1 MAGLVGYASS
11 DDEGENEKPQLQQET
26 AQVAAQAA
34 APDAIEAEKDE
45 PRISEHSRSEP
56 LQVNEARHSKA
67 ESEALEESSSL
78 PKHDSG
84 HQPPPPTIGPVLQSA
99 VPLGPSLPST
109 DASIINTLLD
119 PDESQEP
126 PTSPYSSNRAL
137 IHDLTLPSVPNLDI
151 PPSPPGSPPAGANKK
166 VDQFLQLKK
175 KGVHFNSKLEQSTA
189 LRNPS
194 LMDKLLDFVGID
206 EVGQYETTLP
216 KELWDPRGFP
226 EWAFRDKLSKSREK
240 IAKEKEADR
249 AAVGRTAIDFVQ
261 SNSSSSGAATTGV
274 SGGLNSRGEKRKGG
288 WK

>member
-11 DDEGENEKPQLQQET
+11 DDEGEDEQPQLQQE
-26 AQVAAQAA
+26 APQVATQAA
-34 APDAIEAEKDE
+34 ALDADEAEKDE
-45 PRISEHSRSEP
+45 PQTKTLEAP
-56 LQVNEARHSKA
+56 L
-67 ESEALEESSSL
+67 SSQ
-78 PKHDSG
+78 KKDSDT
-84 HQPPPPTIGPVLQSA
+84 QPQPPTIGPVVQSA
-99 VPLGPSLPST
+99 VPLGPSLPPV
-109 DASIINTLLD
+109 DASITDTLPD
-119 PDESQEP
+119 PDGSQESP
-126 PTSPYSSNRAL
+126 SSPYSSSRAL

-151 PPSPPGSPPAGANKK
+151 PPSPPGSPPPGTNKK
-166 VDQFLQLKK
+166 VEQFLQLKK

-249 AAVGRTAIDFVQ
+249 ATGGRTAIDFVA
-261 SNSSSSGAATTGV
+261 SNSSSSGGAAV
-274 SGGLNSRGEKRKGG
+274 LPGGLSSRGEKRKGG

>member
-11 DDEGENEKPQLQQET
+11 DEEGEDERPQLQQET

-34 APDAIEAEKDE
+34 AAETEKDA
-45 PRISEHSRSEP
+45 PRISER
-56 LQVNEARHSKA
+56 LQFNEEQSPKD
-67 ESEALEESSSL
+67 ESETRDESSSS
-78 PKHDSG
+78 PKQDSDR
-84 HQPPPPTIGPVLQSA
+84 HPPTTIGPVLQSA
-99 VPLGPSLPST
+99 VPLGPSLPPA
-109 DASIINTLLD
+109 DASITNALPD

-126 PTSPYSSNRAL
+126 PASPYSANRAL

-151 PPSPPGSPPAGANKK
+151 PPSPPGSPPLGANKK

-249 AAVGRTAIDFVQ
+249 TGGGRTAIDFVA
-261 SNSSSSGAATTGV
+261 SNSSSSGAAAGV
-274 SGGLNSRGEKRKGG
+274 PGGLNSRGEKRKGG

>member
-1 MAGLVGYASS
+1 MAGLVEYASS
-11 DDEGENEKPQLQQET
+11 DDEGEDEQPQLQQET

-34 APDAIEAEKDE
+34 AAEAEKDA
-45 PRISEHSRSEP
+45 PRISERSQSRP
-56 LQVNEARHSKA
+56 LQPNEKQNPQD
-67 ESEALEESSSL
+67 ESQTRDESSSL
-78 PKHDSG
+78 PKQDSDR
-84 HQPPPPTIGPVLQSA
+84 QPPPTIGPVLQSA
-99 VPLGPSLPST
+99 VPLGPSLPPA
-109 DASIINTLLD
+109 DASITNTLPD
-119 PDESQEP
+119 PDESQEAP
-126 PTSPYSSNRAL
+126 ASPYSANRAL

-151 PPSPPGSPPAGANKK
+151 PPSPPGSPPLGANKK

-226 EWAFRDKLSKSREK
+226 EWAFRDKLSKSRDK

-249 AAVGRTAIDFVQ
+249 AGGGRTAIDFVA
-261 SNSSSSGAATTGV
+261 SNSSSSGAAAGV

>member
-1 MAGLVGYASS
+1 
-11 DDEGENEKPQLQQET
+11 
-26 AQVAAQAA
+26 
-34 APDAIEAEKDE
+34 
-45 PRISEHSRSEP
+45 
-56 LQVNEARHSKA
+56 
-67 ESEALEESSSL
+67 
-78 PKHDSG
+78 
-84 HQPPPPTIGPVLQSA
+84 VLQSA
-99 VPLGPSLPST
+99 VPLGPSLPSA
-109 DASIINTLLD
+109 DAITNALPD

-126 PTSPYSSNRAL
+126 PASPYSANRAL

-151 PPSPPGSPPAGANKK
+151 PPSPPGSPPLGANKK
-166 VDQFLQLKK
+166 IDQFLQLKK

-249 AAVGRTAIDFVQ
+249 TGGGRTAIDFVA
-261 SNSSSSGAATTGV
+261 SNSSSAGAATGTT
-274 SGGLNSRGEKRKGG
+274 GGLNSRGEKRKGG

>member
-11 DDEGENEKPQLQQET
+11 DDEAEDEQPRLKQKT

-34 APDAIEAEKDE
+34 APEADEAEKDE
-45 PRISEHSRSEP
+45 PPISERSQPEGQHSG
-56 LQVNEARHSKA
+56 AK
-67 ESEALEESSSL
+67 SSN
-78 PKHDSG
+78 KEDKQQDSD
-84 HQPPPPTIGPVLQSA
+84 HQPPQQPTIGPVLQSA
-99 VPLGPSLPST
+99 VPLGPSLPPA
-109 DASIINTLLD
+109 DAAIMNTLPD
-119 PDESQEP
+119 PEESQEASA
-126 PTSPYSSNRAL
+126 SPYSSNRAL
-137 IHDLTLPSVPNLDI
+137 VHDLTLPSVPNLDI

-175 KGVHFNSKLEQSTA
+175 QGVHFNSKLEQSSA

-206 EVGQYETTLP
+206 EVGQYETTLL

-249 AAVGRTAIDFVQ
+249 AGGGRTAIDFVS
-261 SNSSSSGAATTGV
+261 SNSSSSAAAAAAGV
-274 SGGLNSRGEKRKGG
+274 SGGLSSRGEKRKGG

>member
-11 DDEGENEKPQLQQET
+11 DDEGEDEQPRLQQEA
-26 AQVAAQAA
+26 AQVFIHVAYS
-34 APDAIEAEKDE
+34 D
-45 PRISEHSRSEP
+45 
-56 LQVNEARHSKA
+56 
-67 ESEALEESSSL
+67 
-78 PKHDSG
+78 
-84 HQPPPPTIGPVLQSA
+84 HQPPQPSIGPVLQSA
-99 VPLGPSLPST
+99 VPLGPSLPPA
-109 DASIINTLLD
+109 DASITNALPD

-126 PTSPYSSNRAL
+126 PASPYSANRAL

-151 PPSPPGSPPAGANKK
+151 PPSPPGSPPLGANKK

-249 AAVGRTAIDFVQ
+249 AGGGRTAIDFVS
-261 SNSSSSGAATTGV
+261 SNSSSTGAAAGV

>member
-11 DDEGENEKPQLQQET
+11 DEEGEDEQPQLQQDSP
-26 AQVAAQAA
+26 QVATQAA
-34 APDAIEAEKDE
+34 ALLADEAEKEE
-45 PRISEHSRSEP
+45 PQIQNS
-56 LQVNEARHSKA
+56 V
-67 ESEALEESSSL
+67 ESSSSRE
-78 PKHDSG
+78 KDSDS
-84 HQPPPPTIGPVLQSA
+84 QPQPTTIGPVPQNA
-99 VPLGPSLPST
+99 VPLGPSLPPA
-109 DASIINTLLD
+109 DAAIANTLPE
-119 PDESQEP
+119 PDGPQESP
-126 PTSPYSSNRAL
+126 SSPYSFNRGL

-151 PPSPPGSPPAGANKK
+151 PPSPPGSPPPGSNKK
-166 VDQFLQLKK
+166 VEQFLELKK

-226 EWAFRDKLSKSREK
+226 DWAFRDKLSKSREK

-249 AAVGRTAIDFVQ
+249 AAGGRTAIDFVP
-261 SNSSSSGAATTGV
+261 SNASSSGGAQGLP
-274 SGGLNSRGEKRKGG
+274 GGMSARGEKRKGG

>member
-11 DDEGENEKPQLQQET
+11 DDEEGEDEKPQSQQESL
-26 AQVAAQAA
+26 QVATQAA
-34 APDAIEAEKDE
+34 ALGADAAEKDE
-45 PRISEHSRSEP
+45 PQP
-56 LQVNEARHSKA
+56 QTLK
-67 ESEALEESSSL
+67 ESSSS
-78 PKHDSG
+78 PKQDSHNRPQHPG
-84 HQPPPPTIGPVLQSA
+84 IGPVLQNA
-99 VPLGPSLPST
+99 VPLGPSLPPA
-109 DASIINTLLD
+109 DASITKTLLD
-119 PDESQEP
+119 PDGSQESP
-126 PTSPYSSNRAL
+126 SSPYSSNRAL

-151 PPSPPGSPPAGANKK
+151 PPSPPGSPRPEANEK
-166 VDQFLQLKK
+166 VAQFLQLKT
-175 KGVHFNSKLEQSTA
+175 KGIHFNSKLEQSTA

-249 AAVGRTAIDFVQ
+249 TAGGRTAVAFVP
-261 SNSSSSGAATTGV
+261 SISSSSGGAT
-274 SGGLNSRGEKRKGG
+274 SLPGGLNSRGEKRKGG

>member
-1 MAGLVGYASS
+1 MR
-11 DDEGENEKPQLQQET
+11 E
-26 AQVAAQAA
+26 
-34 APDAIEAEKDE
+34 
-45 PRISEHSRSEP
+45 RSRSES
-56 LQVNEARHSKA
+56 LQLNESEHHKA
-67 ESEALEESSSL
+67 ESQIRGDSSSSL
-78 PKHDSG
+78 KQDSD
-84 HQPPPPTIGPVLQSA
+84 HQPPPTSIGPVLQSA
-99 VPLGPSLPST
+99 VPLGPSLPSA
-109 DASIINTLLD
+109 DAITNALPD

-126 PTSPYSSNRAL
+126 PASPYSANRAL

-151 PPSPPGSPPAGANKK
+151 PPSPPGSPPPGANKK
-166 VDQFLQLKK
+166 IDQFLQLKK

-240 IAKEKEADR
+240 VAKEKEADR
-249 AAVGRTAIDFVQ
+249 TGGGRTAIDFVS
-261 SNSSSSGAATTGV
+261 SNSSSSGAAAGV
-274 SGGLNSRGEKRKGG
+274 PGGLNNRGEKRKGG

>member
-11 DDEGENEKPQLQQET
+11 DDEGEDEQPQLQQET

-34 APDAIEAEKDE
+34 APDADEAEKDE
-45 PRISEHSRSEP
+45 PRISENSRSES
-56 LQVNEARHSKA
+56 LQLNEGRHSKA
-67 ESEALEESSSL
+67 ESETLGESSSL
-78 PKHDSG
+78 PKQDSD
-84 HQPPPPTIGPVLQSA
+84 HQPPPPTIGPLLQSA
-99 VPLGPSLPST
+99 VLLGPSLPPA
-109 DASIINTLLD
+109 DASITNTLPD
-119 PDESQEP
+119 PDESQELP
-126 PTSPYSSNRAL
+126 ASPYSSNRAL
-137 IHDLTLPSVPNLDI
+137 IQDLTLPSVPNLDI

-166 VDQFLQLKK
+166 IDQFLQLKK
-175 KGVHFNSKLEQSTA
+175 KGVHFNSKLEQSAA

-240 IAKEKEADR
+240 LAKEKEADR
-249 AAVGRTAIDFVQ
+249 AAGGRTVVDFVP
-261 SNSSSSGAATTGV
+261 SNSSLGGAAGGV
-274 SGGLNSRGEKRKGG
+274 SGGLNSRGEKRKGA